1 MLKLLDTNLDGHGG
15 ICLLPELLLG
25 EVYGPLAQAARH
37 IQAPSLGVPVEAL
50 DLYLGRGDDFLIA
63 AGAAAEVRDGGDVV
77 LHQSEEVTEVT

>member
-1 MLKLLDTNLDGHGG
+1 MLKLLNTNLDGHGG

-25 EVYGPLAQAARH
+25 EVYGPLAQAAGH

-50 DLYLGRGDDFLIA
+50 DLYFGRGDDFLIA

-77 LHQSEEVTEVT
+77 LPQSDEVTEVT